1 MYKYWYKKNVF
12 LVSFPKF
19 YEHPVGLGGFE
30 ITVEHESATGLTTE
44 VESKWSKEGVKPEP
58 AEASVTKYV
67 ASGVIK
73 QIKFTNLS

>member
-1 MYKYWYKKNVF
+1 MCIEID
-12 LVSFPKF
+12 L
-19 YEHPVGLGGFE
+19 VGLGGFE

-67 ASGVIK
+67 AVSERVITQ
-73 QIKFTNLS
+73 QIKYTSLS